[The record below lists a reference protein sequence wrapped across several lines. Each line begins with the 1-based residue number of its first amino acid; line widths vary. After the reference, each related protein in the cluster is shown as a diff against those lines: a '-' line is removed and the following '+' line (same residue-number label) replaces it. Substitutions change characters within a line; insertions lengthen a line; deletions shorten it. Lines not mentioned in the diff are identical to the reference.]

1 MKDKIVSSPQ
11 SGKIP
16 NPKTIMEKDMR
27 VLYKNFM
34 DLTKFK
40 LSLLNSIGAYSMFFY
55 FAPLQGVGLLNSA
68 IFLFATQSIA
78 MSSQVFGQVAES
90 Y

>member
-1 MKDKIVSSPQ
+1 MQFGTLDKNEKTDNKFDLTNMQEKLVTSPQ
-11 SGKIP
+11 TNAKMNKIP
-16 NPKTIMEKDMR
+16 NPKSFMEKDLR

-55 FAPLQGVGLLNSA
+55 FAPL
-68 IFLFATQSIA
+68 
-78 MSSQVFGQVAES
+78 
-90 Y
+90 